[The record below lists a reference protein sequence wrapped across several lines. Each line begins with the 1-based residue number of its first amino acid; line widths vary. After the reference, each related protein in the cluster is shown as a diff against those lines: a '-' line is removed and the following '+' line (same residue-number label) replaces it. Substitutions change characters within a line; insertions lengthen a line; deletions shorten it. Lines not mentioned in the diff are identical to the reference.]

1 MMLYYCT
8 VIYIP
13 LCFYFIEM
21 YGVTDNAV
29 RKIYIPLCF
38 YFIDNHLHHLTWDFW
53 IYIPLCF
60 YFIAEGPWMTKTEE
74 SYLHSTMLLLYR
86 WRVSSVSSPFQFT
99 FHYASTLSWHTYR
112 IASCFFIYIPL
123 CFYFIK
129 FKLSTSFDCIFH
141 LHSTMLLLYR
151 IRSIYPGYS
160 YIFTFH
166 YASTLSPQVLICKD
180 QLLIYIPLCFYFIY
194 FRSSIT
200 RSHSNLH
207 STMLLLYR
215 GCRRSLQ
222 GLRLHFHSTLLRIYR
237 LC

>member
-1 MMLYYCT
+1 MLLLYRQPSSPSHLRFLNLHSTMLLLYRRGPVDDENGRVVFTFHYASTLSLARVECIFS
-8 VIYIP
+8 VPIYIP
-13 LCFYFIEM
+13 LCFYFIL
-21 YGVTDNAV
+21 T
-29 RKIYIPLCF
+29 YIP
-38 YFIDNHLHHLTWDFW
+38 
-53 IYIPLCF
+53 
-60 YFIAEGPWMTKTEE
+60 
-74 SYLHSTMLLLYR
+74 HSLVLL
-86 WRVSSVSSPFQFT
+86 
-99 FHYASTLSWHTYR
+99 
-112 IASCFFIYIPL
+112 
-123 CFYFIK
+123 
-129 FKLSTSFDCIFH
+129 H

-222 GLRLHFHSTLLRIYR
+222 GLRLHLHSTMLLLYR
-237 LC
+237 LCKAHG